1 MTLAQWDYERWTL
14 KTIHSRIFRIT
25 LSEWQSLARGIALF
39 NERFTKTQEPQGCC
53 DGISVGIAS
62 DKLIYTGVLYVRSP
76 YRDEESEYYK
86 ILDPLFII
94 LHQHLIL
101 PNEVD
106 YLRHLKRYF
115 DYDYK
120 LPAELVSTMPYK
132 YRIYD
137 KLMEHHDAQV
147 GDLIDG
153 MPTSVPITID
163 MSSLA
168 GMDTI
173 LYPHFQRLLKRNS
186 RVQWLATPNAY
197 RHLINLGVPEEN
209 IKQAMSVEFPRA
221 H

>member
-14 KTIHSRIFRIT
+14 KIVHSRIFRIT
-25 LSEWQSLARGIALF
+25 PSEWQSLACGITLF
-39 NERFTKTQEPQGCC
+39 NERFTKTQEPWGCC

-86 ILDPLFII
+86 ILDPLFLI

-101 PNEVD
+101 PNEAD
-106 YLRHLKRYF
+106 YLRYLKRYF

-120 LPAELVSTMPYK
+120 LPAELVSTMPYE
-132 YRIYD
+132 YRIYG
-137 KLMEHHDAQV
+137 KLMEHYDAQL
-147 GDLIDG
+147 GALIDG
-153 MPTSVPITID
+153 MPTNVPIMID
-163 MSSLA
+163 MSSLT

-186 RVQWLATPNAY
+186 QVQWLATPNAY
-197 RHLINLGVPEEN
+197 KHLLEIGVEKN
-209 IKQAMSVEFPRA
+209 IKQVIAVESPPY
-221 H
+221 